1 MARKY
6 ATLLYKDRL
15 IIQEM
20 CKAGKSVSNIA
31 KELGVHR
38 DTIYKEFKRTNM
50 TKGKMIDGNELRI
63 SLFQHFS

>member
-50 TKGKMIDGNELRI
+50 TRENYDAQTAQLGTWRV
-63 SLFQHFS
+63 